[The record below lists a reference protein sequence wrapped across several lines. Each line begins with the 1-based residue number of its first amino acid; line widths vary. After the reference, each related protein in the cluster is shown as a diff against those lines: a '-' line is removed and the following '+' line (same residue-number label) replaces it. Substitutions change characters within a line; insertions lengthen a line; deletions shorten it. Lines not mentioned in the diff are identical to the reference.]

1 MNKIQIYYF
10 CYRKA
15 IGQGLNFLQEVLHKA
30 LMGTDW
36 QGY

>member
-10 CYRKA
+10 CYWKD
-15 IGQGLNFLQEVLHKA
+15 IGQGLNYLQEVLHKA
-30 LMGTDW
+30 FMVNDW